1 MVPAFAPVKNRLGAL
16 NATCGLLATRRVD
29 RLLLGSC
36 LRKIMVTATTPLASH
51 TFENHTGE
59 VRLRVRAPSLEALF
73 AEAARGLAELMGGGE
88 VDPRSEPDRI
98 EVRAR
103 NREALLVSFLNA
115 LIFRSET
122 LERVYPEAH
131 IEHLSA
137 DQLIATAKGCPLAR
151 QGRPVKAATYQG
163 LVISEVA
170 QGHAAGIVLDV

>member
-1 MVPAFAPVKNRLGAL
+1 M
-16 NATCGLLATRRVD
+16 
-29 RLLLGSC
+29 
-36 LRKIMVTATTPLASH
+36 IVTATTPLTSH
-51 TFENHTGE
+51 AFEDHTGE

-88 VDPRSEPDRI
+88 IDPRSEADRI

-103 NREALLVSFLNA
+103 DREALLVGFLNE

-122 LERVYPEAH
+122 LERVYREVH

-151 QGRPVKAATYQG
+151 QGTPVKAATYHE
-163 LVISEVA
+163 LVISEDA
-170 QGHAAGIVLDV
+170 QGYAARIVFDV